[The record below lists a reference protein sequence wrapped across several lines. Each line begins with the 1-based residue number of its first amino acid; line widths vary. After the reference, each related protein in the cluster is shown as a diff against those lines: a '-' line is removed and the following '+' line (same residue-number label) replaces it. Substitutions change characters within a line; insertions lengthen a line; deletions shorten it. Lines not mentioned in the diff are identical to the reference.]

1 MSDTSSKPRR
11 HVETRIDHH
20 SDEWFVATSTD
31 GVGWT
36 PVNVPFPS
44 EEAAR
49 RVAVAIRVGA
59 LARFE

>member
-1 MSDTSSKPRR
+1 MNASNRPRPS
-11 HVETRIDHH
+11 VETRIDQH
-20 SDEWFVATSTD
+20 SDQWFVATSTD

-44 EEAAR
+44 KEAAQ
-49 RVAVAIRVGA
+49 RVAVAIRVGV